1 MAEGVQ
7 ISKDSLT
14 AAIADG
20 ELAFYY
26 QPKVS
31 LVTGRMCG
39 GEALLRWIRRD
50 GGMVMPNDFI
60 PMAEEIGFITTISRA
75 MFPKLVEDM
84 FIINGVNEHLV
95 TSFNLSARD
104 FADHTMVGMIEEA
117 IRFEHLDAAN
127 LQVELTEASV
137 INEDN
142 PVLRNSL
149 QALTGMGV
157 SLAMDDYGTGYSS
170 IDSLSKWPFSTV
182 KIDQGLIRRM
192 AESERST
199 TIVQASIRMAH
210 QLKMGIVAEGIET
223 AESYDFLLHAGCTEA
238 QGFWIARPMP
248 LDEYLAFIRRD
259 QRWHGL
265 PTGLI
270 HMAIL
275 DHVQWR
281 QALIAQVTQIAF
293 NGSRDANICSTKAE
307 LDPSMCKLGQWYDGP
322 GREFGDNALY
332 KALDEPH
339 RKLHR
344 LGAEL
349 LEAAKARTPRT
360 DLVERMRHLTR
371 QSAILLELLQELEN
385 EALLETGILP
395 EQGVL

>member
-1 MAEGVQ
+1 MVDETG
-7 ISKDSLT
+7 ISQESL
-14 AAIADG
+14 AAALQKG

-31 LVTGRMCG
+31 LVTGRMSG
-39 GEALLRWIRRD
+39 GEALLRWIRSD
-50 GGMVMPNDFI
+50 GRVIMPNAFL
-60 PMAEEIGFITTISRA
+60 PMAEESGFITTISRT

-84 FIINGVNEHLV
+84 FIINGIDAGLV
-95 TSFNLSARD
+95 TSFNLSACD
-104 FADHTMVGMIEEA
+104 FADQRMVDLIDEA
-117 IRFEHLDAAN
+117 IRFEQLNAAN

-142 PVLRNSL
+142 LMLRRSL
-149 QALTGMGV
+149 KALTGMGV
-157 SLAMDDYGTGYSS
+157 KLAMDDYGTGYSS

-192 AESERST
+192 VESERST

-210 QLKMGIVAEGIET
+210 QLKMDIVAEGVET
-223 AESYDFLLHAGCTEA
+223 SESYDFLLHSGCTEA
-238 QGFWIARPMP
+238 QGFWIGRPMP

-259 QRWHGL
+259 QRWSGL

-293 NGSRDANICSTKAE
+293 NGNSDAAICASRAE
-307 LDPSMCKLGQWYDGP
+307 LDSHRCKLGQWYYGA
-322 GREFGDNALY
+322 GREFADNELYRAL
-332 KALDEPH
+332 ERPH
-339 RKLHR
+339 ERLHR

-349 LEAAKARTPRT
+349 LEAAQAGAARA
-360 DLVERMRHLTR
+360 DLVEKMRLLTHE
-371 QSAILLELLQELEN
+371 SAMLLELLQELEN
-385 EALLETGILP
+385 EALLKG
-395 EQGVL
+395 GDVLYQVT